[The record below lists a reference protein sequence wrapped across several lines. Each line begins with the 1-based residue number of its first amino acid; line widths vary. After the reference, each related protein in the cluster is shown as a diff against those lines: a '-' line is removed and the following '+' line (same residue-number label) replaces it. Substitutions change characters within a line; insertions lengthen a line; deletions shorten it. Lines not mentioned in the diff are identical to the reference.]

1 MGPKLTCTA
10 CSAAVQ
16 GRSFANSVTV
26 GGGLFVKRIRFSSA
40 LCFCS
45 SMQFLV
51 SVFAILLLATLS
63 SAMAA
68 GDLVGAYKGNVL
80 VSDTGKRVP
89 VEMVVMLS
97 NTPPPNN
104 PGGPVDMQKT
114 FNVAFVVDIE
124 GGPYKASNAIY
135 DISDSSFE
143 VSYFRSAGS
152 TGTGGV
158 PNLRF
163 SGTLS
168 ADTGVFSGT
177 LYSGSTGTIGDFRLE
192 RVGPVRPIVTKAKY
206 VGRWSGPFQ
215 YTSTDAGGQTGKLTI
230 QLAPSPSTFTNPS
243 NYDLEFAAGK
253 IGGLDLDGLQLG
265 FSSVAIDYF
274 RRKMVLTYQANAR
287 LDIFC
292 DLLDD
297 GTLSGVVNATY
308 TGQTGTFKLPRSQ

>member
-1 MGPKLTCTA
+1 MH
-10 CSAAVQ
+10 
-16 GRSFANSVTV
+16 
-26 GGGLFVKRIRFSSA
+26 
-40 LCFCS
+40 
-45 SMQFLV
+45 FLV
-51 SVFAILLLATLS
+51 TFFSLLLLATLS
-63 SAMAA
+63 PAFAA
-68 GDLVGAYKGNVL
+68 GDLVGIYKGNVL
-80 VSDTGKRVP
+80 VSDTGKQVP
-89 VEMVVMLS
+89 VEMAVMLS
-97 NTPPPNN
+97 NTPPPAT

-135 DISDSSFE
+135 DISNGAFE

-152 TGTGGV
+152 TSSGGA

-163 SGTLS
+163 SGVLS
-168 ADTGVFSGT
+168 ADTGIFSGT

-215 YTSTDAGGQTGKLTI
+215 YTSANSAGQTGKLSI
-230 QLAPSPSTFTNPS
+230 QLTPSPSTFINPS

-297 GTLSGVVNATY
+297 GSLSGVINATY
-308 TGQTGTFKLPRSQ
+308 TGQTGTFELPRLQ